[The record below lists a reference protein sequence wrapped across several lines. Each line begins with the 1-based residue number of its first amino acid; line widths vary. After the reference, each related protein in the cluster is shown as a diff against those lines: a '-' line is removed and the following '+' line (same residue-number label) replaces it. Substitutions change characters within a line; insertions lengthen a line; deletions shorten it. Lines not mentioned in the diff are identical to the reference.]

1 MYQVSIKSKIVI
13 CGHDESEQ
21 SSNKSYFI
29 EILKILARNSE
40 RWFCTHFRSTTARL
54 CCSSN
59 KVMPGHDAP

>member
-40 RWFCTHFRSTTARL
+40 
-54 CCSSN
+54 
-59 KVMPGHDAP
+59 KVVLHPFSLHHRKVVLLQ